1 MLNVQK
7 LKEKLDGHKQDTE
20 DRNARYRA
28 RYGAQEAPP
37 ARPRVSAYR
46 GEGFDDLGDLL
57 ASGCFTRLLVRDD
70 GTGGGTWTLK
80 AVLEARGQSLPVYMH
95 GHVKNVADLPAVID
109 RLLRKG
115 DWHEDKHPAK

>member
-1 MLNVQK
+1 VING
-7 LKEKLDGHKQDTE
+7 KELRKKLDQHAQETE
-20 DRNARYRA
+20 ERNARSRA
-28 RYGAQEAPP
+28 VYGLQEAPP

-46 GEGFDDLGDLL
+46 GEGFDDFGDLL
-57 ASGCFTRLLVRDD
+57 ASGCFTRLLTRDD
-70 GTGGGTWTLK
+70 GTGGATWTLK
-80 AVLEARGQSLPVYMH
+80 AVLEARGHSLPVYMH